1 MQKTRVLVVDDDP
14 TIRRLVSANLEKRN
28 YAVREA
34 VDGSTAIE
42 EIKREVPDLVILDL
56 KMPGLTGNEVCQ
68 WIRESW
74 DIPIIVLS
82 AHDDEELKVD
92 ALDSGADDYVT
103 KPFKFEEFLARMRA
117 VMRRAASS
125 DQSDSSSKIRIGSLM
140 IDLKGKRVFVDDR
153 DIRLTRTEFTLLS
166 ILAQNLDSV
175 LTHDQLLAKAW
186 GVEYRGSSHY
196 LHVYFGRIRK
206 KMGQPYSAHLET
218 VPGLGYIL
226 HTFLPQ

>member
-1 MQKTRVLVVDDDP
+1 MSKTRVLVVDDDP
-14 TIRRLVSANLEKRN
+14 RIRRLVAVNLEKRN

-34 VDGSTAIE
+34 VDGNNAIE
-42 EIKREVPDLVILDL
+42 EIKRELPDLVILDL
-56 KMPGLTGNEVCQ
+56 AMPGLTGNEVCQ

-82 AHDDEELKVD
+82 AYDEEELKVD

-117 VMRRAASS
+117 VMRRASPVEANDAST
-125 DQSDSSSKIRIGSLM
+125 KIKIGTLV

-206 KMGQPYSAHLET
+206 KMSFPYSAHLET

-226 HTFLPQ
+226 HSTLPG